1 MTLQMWLKN
10 FLKKTKIAIAFEF
23 YFCFIKVN
31 GAIKLLFMEFLDFQI
46 LIRLN
51 FNKNAIYAIFLF
63 G

>member
-31 GAIKLLFMEFLDFQI
+31 GA
-46 LIRLN
+46 
-51 FNKNAIYAIFLF
+51 
-63 G
+63 